1 MESAEAEFP
10 LICSGQLDAPCKSGL
25 GSNAGKPPGERRV
38 PTIVY
43 FGGGVSD
50 EECERLTAAVSAK
63 APGARFVR
71 VTRDEVLAAGAKGPQ
86 PDVIA
91 KIFRDKAAGL

>member
-1 MESAEAEFP
+1 M
-10 LICSGQLDAPCKSGL
+10 
-25 GSNAGKPPGERRV
+25 
-38 PTIVY
+38 
-43 FGGGVSD
+43 
-50 EECERLTAAVSAK
+50 SAK